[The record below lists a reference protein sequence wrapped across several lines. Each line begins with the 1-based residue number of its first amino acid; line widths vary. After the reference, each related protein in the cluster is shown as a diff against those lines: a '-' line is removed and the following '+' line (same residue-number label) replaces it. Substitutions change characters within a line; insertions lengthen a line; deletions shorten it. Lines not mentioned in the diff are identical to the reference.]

1 MNRVK
6 KGTLFLVTLSFLL
19 GLTSCGTKVTEETKE
34 INIGV
39 TLYKGDDTF
48 INEIRKGIEALAKNK
63 EEAEGCKITIDFVDA
78 NGSIINQG
86 NQIDRFI
93 SREYDV
99 ICVNLVD
106 RTAAATIIDKAKD
119 ADIPLV
125 FFNREPV
132 EEDMNRWNK
141 LYYVGAQAE
150 QSARMQGNI
159 VIKAFEADRSAVDKD
174 GDGKLQYVILEGE
187 LGHQDAAI
195 RTEYCVK
202 SVMERGIELERLADE
217 SANWQSDQGNEKMTN
232 WIKEFGNSIEV
243 VFSNNDEMALGA
255 VYALK
260 TAEVPKEH
268 WPVIVGVDGINE
280 ALEAVKD
287 GTMEGTVLSDA
298 QVQATNIVNIAYALA
313 TEESIED
320 VSPIREGKYVLIPH
334 KEITKENVD
343 DFIKK
348 PKRKEVK

>member
-1 MNRVK
+1 MNKVK
-6 KGTLFLVTLSFLL
+6 RGVLFLITISFLL
-19 GLTSCGTKVTEETKE
+19 GLTSCGTKISKE
-34 INIGV
+34 ANEIKIGV

-48 INEIRKGIEALAKNK
+48 INDIRKDIEALVKSK
-63 EEAEGCKITIDFVDA
+63 EEAEGCKITIDFLDA
-78 NGSIINQG
+78 NGSVINQG
-86 NQIDRFI
+86 NQIDKFI

-119 ADIPLV
+119 AEIPLV

-150 QSARMQGNI
+150 QSARIQGNI
-159 VIKAFEADRSAVDKD
+159 VINAYEADRMAVDKN

-202 SVMERGIELERLADE
+202 SVTERGIELERLADE

-255 VYALK
+255 IYALK
-260 TAEVPKEH
+260 TAEIPRED
-268 WPVIVGVDGINE
+268 WPIIVGVDGINE
-280 ALEAVKD
+280 ALEAVRD
-287 GTMEGTVLSDA
+287 GTMEGTVLSDTY
-298 QVQATNIVNIAYALA
+298 VQAMNIVNIAYALA
-313 TEESIED
+313 VGENPQEIAPVRNE
-320 VSPIREGKYVLIPH
+320 KYVLIPH
-334 KEITKENVD
+334 KEITKENIN
-343 DFIKK
+343 DFLKRPKK
-348 PKRKEVK
+348 KELK

>member
-1 MNRVK
+1 MNRLK

-34 INIGV
+34 IYIGV

-48 INEIRKGIEALAKNK
+48 INDIRKGIEAMVKSK
-63 EEAEGCKITIDFVDA
+63 EEEEGCKIIIDFIDA
-78 NGSIINQG
+78 NGSVINQE

-132 EEDMNRWNK
+132 EEDMNRWSK

-159 VIKAFEADRSAVDKD
+159 VIKAFEDDGSAVDKN

-217 SANWQSDQGNEKMTN
+217 SANWQSDQSNEKMTN
-232 WIKEFGNSIEV
+232 WIKEFENSIEV

-255 VYALK
+255 IYALK
-260 TAEVPKEH
+260 TAEVQKEH

-298 QVQATNIVNIAYALA
+298 KVQATNIVNIAYALA
-313 TEESIED
+313 MNESPEK
-320 VSPIREGKYVLIPH
+320 VSAIRDGKYVLVPH
-334 KEITKENVD
+334 KEITKENID